1 MKYTNHAAKKI
12 KNSHLMIISCG
23 VCKEELIIYQKVG
36 TGQLLKLFVERI
48 LACEMGIGHSD
59 QLTCPKCQNVMGY
72 KVRIDG
78 KLAYKMT
85 RNRYNTRIK
94 HR

>member
-1 MKYTNHAAKKI
+1 M
-12 KNSHLMIISCG
+12 

-78 KLAYKMT
+78 KLAYKMA
-85 RNRYNTRIK
+85 RSRYNTRIK